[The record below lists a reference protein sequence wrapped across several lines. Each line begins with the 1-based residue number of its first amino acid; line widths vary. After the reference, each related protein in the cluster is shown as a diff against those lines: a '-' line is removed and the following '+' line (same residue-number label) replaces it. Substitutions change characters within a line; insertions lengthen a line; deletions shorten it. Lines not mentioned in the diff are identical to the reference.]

1 MSKTL
6 MVSSAKIDVEA
17 FLFQVNISFCQ
28 SNPKSIQT
36 TACFYFSFLSY
47 EKVIESGGN
56 THLDSI

>member
-1 MSKTL
+1 